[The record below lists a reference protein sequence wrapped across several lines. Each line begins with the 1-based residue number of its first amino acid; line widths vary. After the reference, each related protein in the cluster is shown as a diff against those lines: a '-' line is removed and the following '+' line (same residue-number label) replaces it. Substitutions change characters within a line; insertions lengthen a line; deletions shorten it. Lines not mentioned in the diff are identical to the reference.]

1 MKKYKKL
8 IALSMMTAML
18 TSPAISFADS
28 NMAGMDNGVLDS
40 KLTVPAVIE
49 QRELTKRDLEAIDYA
64 KAIMKDYFGTELKS
78 EDYIGCILFFRL

>member
-64 KAIMKDYFGTELKS
+64 KAIMKDYFFT
-78 EDYIGCILFFRL
+78 